1 MFFVG
6 RNDPQER
13 WRHLSNMAL
22 MHINMYVQV
31 KRVRVKLQAF
41 KFSNQKKYAEQ

>member
-41 KFSNQKKYAEQ
+41 KFFKSKEVR